1 MTEQEDGRTD
11 GRRTCSLARH
21 VRKEKKANKGDCLLR
36 NQELNT
42 SRAQRRSS
50 IDARYEP
57 LMYVCMLSF
66 IHSFNGAQCC
76 ACWEGEERKQ
86 QQQQIVGRNASIMH
100 ARLVCKGTNASCRH
114 ARKSGQNF
122 YSIRPL
128 RSPKYSRKQLVITS
142 LFLSHLQ
149 RCRWMLIYREKQTVC
164 PYSII

>member
-1 MTEQEDGRTD
+1 MAGRTD

-86 QQQQIVGRNASIMH
+86 QQQQQQIVGRNASIMH
-100 ARLVCKGTNASCRH
+100 ARRAWC
-114 ARKSGQNF
+114 ARVQMPRAVTRGKVARISTLSVRSGHRNIPENSWSSLAF
-122 YSIRPL
+122 FFPTCSVVDGCSYTE
-128 RSPKYSRKQLVITS
+128 RSRRFVHI
-142 LFLSHLQ
+142 
-149 RCRWMLIYREKQTVC
+149 V
-164 PYSII
+164 

>member
-1 MTEQEDGRTD
+1 MAGRTA
-11 GRRTCSLARH
+11 GGLVVWQGTYAKKRRQID
-21 VRKEKKANKGDCLLR
+21 KGDCLLR

-100 ARLVCKGTNASCRH
+100 ARRAWC
-114 ARKSGQNF
+114 ARVQMPRAVTRGKVARISTLSVRSGHRNIPENSWSSLAF
-122 YSIRPL
+122 FFPTCSVVDGCSYTE
-128 RSPKYSRKQLVITS
+128 RSRRFVHI
-142 LFLSHLQ
+142 
-149 RCRWMLIYREKQTVC
+149 V
-164 PYSII
+164 